1 MTAIEKVLNKQ
12 HKIDGKTIEV
22 CRYIPP
28 PIKLVHMYS
37 NKIFVTN
44 ISKKTGQDE
53 LENFLET
60 KTTITPASIEYGEL
74 EGTALITFEEDIG
87 KMGNSYFTILNN
99 PIRKRT
105 PSSAGSLLF
114 VMLIRFSVLFK

>member
-1 MTAIEKVLNKQ
+1 
-12 HKIDGKTIEV
+12 
-22 CRYIPP
+22 
-28 PIKLVHMYS
+28 MYS
-37 NKIFVTN
+37 NKFFVTN

-74 EGTALITFEEDIG
+74 GGTALLTFEEDIG

-105 PSSAGSLLF
+105 ASSADSLLF

>member
-1 MTAIEKVLNKQ
+1 
-12 HKIDGKTIEV
+12 
-22 CRYIPP
+22 
-28 PIKLVHMYS
+28 MYS
-37 NKIFVTN
+37 NKVFVTN
-44 ISKKTGQDE
+44 ISKKTAQDD
-53 LENFLET
+53 LANFLAVRT
-60 KTTITPASIEYGEL
+60 NMIIPVSIEYGEL

-87 KMGNSYFTILNN
+87 KMGNSYFRILNN